1 MRFARERQNEFVP
14 GARASSTLK
23 PPECQGMCE
32 NVAPWDHC
40 ASKAGWKPARRAF
53 TLLEVIIACAI
64 FFMAAFAILE
74 LVTTGLAQARS
85 LEQREPDAGM
95 LAATLSLTN
104 QLVEAAS
111 SGDFE
116 DIAPG
121 LYKEY
126 RWARDINEV
135 SSNSLFQVD
144 FIVYRDAKKKGPSET
159 KMSILLFRPGSK
171 PGSASGALGGR

>member
-1 MRFARERQNEFVP
+1 VRAEIPANGRQRTARHTRHNTRSQ
-14 GARASSTLK
+14 
-23 PPECQGMCE
+23 Q
-32 NVAPWDHC
+32 H
-40 ASKAGWKPARRAF
+40 AF

-74 LVTTGLAQARS
+74 LVTTGLAQARA

-104 QLVEAAS
+104 QLVEGAD

-116 DIAPG
+116 DVAPG